1 MEINSEKPTRL
12 HYLDWLRVILI
23 LGVFLYH
30 ALHPFDAMLDWH
42 IKNDELSEAIL
53 SILLLVSPWGIP
65 LFFLVS
71 GAGSKFALKRRSNKQ
86 YISERTNRLFI
97 PFIIGAIIFTPLQK
111 YLEVLNKG
119 TYQGSFTEYIPE
131 FISSMTSG
139 NLLSVQTFARWGLH
153 LWFLGYLFSYSLLA
167 LLIFRWFEGS
177 AGKSFVNWLAR
188 FSEKR
193 GGLFLFIIPL
203 TISRILVQPFA
214 PEEHSWLDFVYSFLF
229 FVFGYILYSDDRF
242 LKALRRDR
250 WLLFWGGLLSLVAF
264 FGMFIIVG
272 DEAFDWFLTFVMP
285 WSILMNFVY
294 TIISWSWA
302 LFVLSLV
309 MTGMNYSNKWLEYG
323 KGTIMP
329 FYLIHQPV
337 IVVIA
342 FFVVQWDLGLLPKL
356 LIVVTSSLLISF
368 GLVEILVR
376 PFKPIRK
383 LFGMKAR
390 NR

>member
-1 MEINSEKPTRL
+1 
-12 HYLDWLRVILI
+12 
-23 LGVFLYH
+23 
-30 ALHPFDAMLDWH
+30 
-42 IKNDELSEAIL
+42 
-53 SILLLVSPWGIP
+53 
-65 LFFLVS
+65 
-71 GAGSKFALKRRSNKQ
+71 
-86 YISERTNRLFI
+86 
-97 PFIIGAIIFTPLQK
+97 
-111 YLEVLNKG
+111 
-119 TYQGSFTEYIPE
+119 
-131 FISSMTSG
+131 
-139 NLLSVQTFARWGLH
+139 
-153 LWFLGYLFSYSLLA
+153 
-167 LLIFRWFEGS
+167 
-177 AGKSFVNWLAR
+177 
-188 FSEKR
+188 
-193 GGLFLFIIPL
+193 
-203 TISRILVQPFA
+203 
-214 PEEHSWLDFVYSFLF
+214 
-229 FVFGYILYSDDRF
+229 VFGYILYSDDRF

-250 WLLFWGGLLSLVAF
+250 WLLFWGGLLSLAAF

-302 LFVLSLV
+302 LFVLSFV

-342 FFVVQWDLGLLPKL
+342 FYVVQWDLGLLPKL
-356 LIVVTSSLLISF
+356 LIVVISSLLISF
-368 GLVEILVR
+368 GLVEILIR